1 MICLPTLKVYI
12 NEFIFQVQNSRLNHI
27 STKIIAKN
35 TKTENGSYALP
46 IGIKPKN
53 WFNKLGDNVT
63 PYTRKSNFPKIA
75 QQMLPTNGL

>member
-1 MICLPTLKVYI
+1 MICLLTLRVYI

-27 STKIIAKN
+27 VAEN